1 MVKMGMLGVRIDETE
16 EKNIRA
22 EAVRLGISVSEYLR
36 QIILRRGQPGEVKPV
51 IDNMDAKKI
60 IEAINRQ
67 KAESAE
73 QYDKVLLLVKAVMSL
88 NGNMQILDE
97 VNLIKGL
104 DNLLSKYKGSD

>member
-1 MVKMGMLGVRIDETE
+1 MGMLGVRIDETE

-36 QIILRRGQPGEVKPV
+36 QIILRRGQPGEVKP

-97 VNLIKGL
+97 ENLIKGL